1 MPTTLSAVLRLC
13 LMAALTPLCLLS
25 TLSAQAIDSEWSGVA
40 RIVAVGDIHGDY
52 ENYLQVLREAGLIDR
67 RDKWVGGE
75 THFVQVGDLPD
86 RGPDTDKIIRHLIG
100 LEKQAKKAGGYVH
113 ALIGNHE
120 AMNIIG
126 DLRYVHPGEYA
137 ALTTRRSKKLRENYY
152 QRVLDFLRSQEEP
165 RVIDQAF
172 RDAWMQ
178 EHPLGYVEHRQIWHP
193 DGEFGQ
199 WVLGHNAVIKINR
212 TLFVHGGLGP
222 MTLEL
227 SLVDMNEQIRAEL
240 SKPAPAQGLLAEAEE
255 GPLWYRGLSRAETEA
270 EKAHLEALLAHF
282 DADRIVVGHTPG
294 FGTVVPRF
302 ASRVLAIDSGISAHY
317 GGQMASLLIEGD
329 RLFTYQGGERVAIP
343 TSSKGL
349 LDYYRRIA
357 ALEPDVKNLKA
368 LIYQLENPKPEG
380 SPQET
385 AEPAETD
392 DDTGG
397 ADGVK
402 EEG

>member
-1 MPTTLSAVLRLC
+1 MRVTTSALLRQC
-13 LMAALTPLCLLS
+13 LMAVLSLLPVS
-25 TLSAQAIDSEWSGVA
+25 FAQAIDSEWSGVA

-52 ENYLQVLREAGLIDR
+52 ENYLQVLREAGLINGR
-67 RDKWVGGE
+67 NKWVGGE

-86 RGPDTDKIIRHLIG
+86 RGPDTDKVIRHLMG

-137 ALTTRRSKKLRENYY
+137 AFKTRRSKGLRDNYY
-152 QRVLDFLRSQEEP
+152 QRVVDHLGSLEKP
-165 RVIDQAF
+165 PVIDEAF

-193 DGEFGQ
+193 GGEFGK
-199 WVLGHNAVIKINR
+199 WVAGHNAVIKINR

-227 SLVDMNEQIRAEL
+227 SLAGMNEQIRAEL
-240 SKPAPAQGLLAEAEE
+240 SNPVPAQGLLAEAEE
-255 GPLWYRGLSRAETEA
+255 GPLWYRGLSRTETELEA
-270 EKAHLEALLAHF
+270 AHLDALLAHF

-302 ASRVLAIDSGISAHY
+302 ASQVLAIDSGISAHY
-317 GGQMASLLIEGD
+317 GGQRASLLIEEDG
-329 RLFTYQGGERVAIP
+329 LFTTQRGERVVIP
-343 TSSKGL
+343 TSSEGL
-349 LDYYRRIA
+349 LTYYRRIA
-357 ALEPDVKNLKA
+357 ELEPDVKNLKA
-368 LIYQLENPKPEG
+368 LIYRLENPEPEVP
-380 SPQET
+380 SPVTDEP
-385 AEPAETD
+385 AEPAE
-392 DDTGG
+392 
-397 ADGVK
+397 ADEAAKVD